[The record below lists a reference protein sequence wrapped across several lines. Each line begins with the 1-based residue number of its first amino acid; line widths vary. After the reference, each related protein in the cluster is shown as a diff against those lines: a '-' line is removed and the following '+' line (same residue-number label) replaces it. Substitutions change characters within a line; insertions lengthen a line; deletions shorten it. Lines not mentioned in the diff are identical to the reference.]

1 MKQELVD
8 VETQIA
14 ALNLLDVQGID
25 WERVQRT
32 AYLIHQH
39 FRYDYP
45 GPVRELQQRL
55 LIVPPDVYGDQK
67 CIMHRLDV
75 SAHVAETT
83 GEVDK
88 FGNTVVM
95 LSIPL
100 IERSIDFEAWIVVER
115 FADHGPHFLPGDVLT
130 GSSYR
135 EPSVLT
141 LPDEALRRVAAM
153 LLEGEQVSMTGFIT
167 RSATSMAQPVSIRR
181 LPRRS
186 RWGAGCV
193 RIMPISC
200 WRSAGSADCLR
211 AMSLVTCWARE
222 AHMPGSRSWF
232 PLLSCPAKRWRWRLT
247 RRMAARPIC
256 TILPSRLGEIITM
269 SPRPRGRFKRPT
281 RVSSRRAS
289 GSGRFRWSMPVAI
302 KRSGSSR
309 MVTFDLGVYERL
321 CWEILSGHHAAKRDR
336 KRAKGDRGRLG
347 QGESPRVV
355 RCSI

>member
-153 LLEGEQVSMTGFIT
+153 LLEGEQEQERRQPAALAGRINDWVHNALSYEHGATGIHTTAAQALALGRGVCQDYAHLMLALCRLCGLPARYVSGHLLGEGGTHAWVEILVPAPELPSEALALALDPTHDCETDLHYIT
-167 RSATSMAQPVSIRR
+167 VAVGRDYYDVAPTSGTFQAPYQGELTASKRV
-181 LPRRS
+181 
-186 RWGAGCV
+186 G
-193 RIMPISC
+193 PISLEY
-200 WRSAGSADCLR
+200 AGSD
-211 AMSLVTCWARE
+211 
-222 AHMPGSRSWF
+222 
-232 PLLSCPAKRWRWRLT
+232 
-247 RRMAARPIC
+247 
-256 TILPSRLGEIITM
+256 
-269 SPRPRGRFKRPT
+269 
-281 RVSSRRAS
+281 
-289 GSGRFRWSMPVAI
+289 
-302 KRSGSSR
+302 
-309 MVTFDLGVYERL
+309 
-321 CWEILSGHHAAKRDR
+321 
-336 KRAKGDRGRLG
+336 
-347 QGESPRVV
+347 
-355 RCSI
+355 

>member
-153 LLEGEQVSMTGFIT
+153 LLEGEQEQERRQPAALAGRINDWVHNALSYEHGATGIHTTAAQALALGRGVCQDYAHLMLALCRLCGLPARYVSGHLLGEGGTHAWVEILVPAPELPSEALALALDPTHGCETDLHYIT
-167 RSATSMAQPVSIRR
+167 VAVGRDYYDVAPTSGTFQAPYQGELTASKRV
-181 LPRRS
+181 
-186 RWGAGCV
+186 G
-193 RIMPISC
+193 PISLEY
-200 WRSAGSADCLR
+200 AGSD
-211 AMSLVTCWARE
+211 
-222 AHMPGSRSWF
+222 
-232 PLLSCPAKRWRWRLT
+232 
-247 RRMAARPIC
+247 
-256 TILPSRLGEIITM
+256 
-269 SPRPRGRFKRPT
+269 
-281 RVSSRRAS
+281 
-289 GSGRFRWSMPVAI
+289 
-302 KRSGSSR
+302 
-309 MVTFDLGVYERL
+309 
-321 CWEILSGHHAAKRDR
+321 
-336 KRAKGDRGRLG
+336 
-347 QGESPRVV
+347 
-355 RCSI
+355 